1 MGCKGGLMDDAFDY
15 VLTKQHGA
23 IDTESAYPYTGRS
36 GTCHYQSAK
45 SGATLGGWTDIEAGD
60 EDALLDAVATVGP
73 VSIAVDASIGWQLYF
88 GGVPIAGAPTLG
100 PLRRATLLVQ
110 RVRSSLCAA
119 CAQLVQRAHQSSVRA
134 PSLWQIMHPTLCSSN
149 PKKMDHGV
157 AIVGF
162 GTENGK
168 DYWVVRNSWG
178 ASWGEH
184 GYARSAPPPDRTLRA
199 RAAVRVPA
207 CEIGSGRA
215 AAVLLGRASAAVPR
229 ASRSGS

>member
-119 CAQLVQRAHQSSVRA
+119 CAQLVRSLCAACAQLVR
-134 PSLWQIMHPTLCSSN
+134 SLCAACAACS
-149 PKKMDHGV
+149 PV
-157 AIVGF
+157 Q
-162 GTENGK
+162 
-168 DYWVVRNSWG
+168 
-178 ASWGEH
+178 
-184 GYARSAPPPDRTLRA
+184 RA
-199 RAAVRVPA
+199 RALALADHAPDALLLQPEEDGPRRRHRRLRHR
-207 CEIGSGRA
+207 ERQG
-215 AAVLLGRASAAVPR
+215 LLGGP
-229 ASRSGS
+229 